1 MTIKAIGETPSG
13 RKIQIARL
21 ELDVVQCGYCQP
33 GQVMSASALLDRD
46 PNPTMPASMRLWS
59 ATYVAAVRISVYEPR
74 LSMRPNQWGAGLA
87 RLVVS
92 ESMTISLMVGLSPVE
107 KPPQTYGIAGIRD
120 MAS

>member
-59 ATYVAAVRISVYEPR
+59 ATYVAAVRISVYEP
-74 LSMRPNQWGAGLA
+74 
-87 RLVVS
+87 
-92 ESMTISLMVGLSPVE
+92 
-107 KPPQTYGIAGIRD
+107 
-120 MAS
+120 